1 MASGINVD
9 ASGFHQSIMNMFQD
23 FTRETEIKVEEVVGK
38 KSKDLNKEL
47 KNRSLK
53 FNRSGEYAKGWRVE
67 KQGNIYRHY
76 NGGKN
81 ASLSHILE
89 NGTIERSYKSKYGKA
104 HNTGVIK
111 ASPHVDPAYQKIK
124 IELDADLKNL

>member
-9 ASGFHQSIMNMFQD
+9 ASGFHNSIMNMFQD
-23 FTRETEIKVEEVVGK
+23 FTRETEIKVEQVVEK
-38 KSKDLNKEL
+38 KSKDLNSEL
-47 KNRSLK
+47 KNRSSK
-53 FNRSGEYAKGWRVE
+53 FKLSGEYAKGWKVK

-89 NGTIERSYKSKYGKA
+89 NGTIQRSYKSKFGKI

-111 ASPHVDPAYQKIK
+111 ASPHIDPAYQKIK
-124 IELDADLKNL
+124 MELDQDLKKI